1 MTNVYGAVDSE
12 TKMVIIISS
21 ARGNMAHLQYQ
32 DAEKYLYK
40 IYQAASIE
48 VPFKSGL
55 QPKQIVAN
63 DFITLECIDSDT
75 VLLTAKKG
83 YSWDGASGAINTE
96 SWIIASL
103 IHDMFYQLF
112 REGSLDRSL
121 RKQADQAMYYFLKKS
136 MIRGNYLS
144 RQWGATRARASYLG
158 VRAVGKKHTYPRK
171 IKIKKVKIY

>member
-1 MTNVYGAVDSE
+1 MADS
-12 TKMVIIISS
+12 TIKMAIIIST
-21 ARGNMAHLQYQ
+21 AGDDMKLYYQ

-40 IYQAASIE
+40 IYKPASFE
-48 VPFKSGL
+48 VPFESGL
-55 QPKQIVAN
+55 QPDQVVAN
-63 DFITLECIDSDT
+63 EFITLECIDSET

-103 IHDMFYQLF
+103 IHDMFYQLM
-112 REGSLDRSL
+112 REELLKRSL

-158 VRAVGKKHTYPRK
+158 VRAVGKKYTYPRK
-171 IKIKKVKIY
+171 IKIKKVRLY